1 MTHGFR
7 RSHEPP
13 KKVPHDREHPKTG
26 SKESDQLTDTP
37 WDAVD
42 PAEFFDPEE
51 FGYRRREP
59 QSPA

>member
-1 MTHGFR
+1 MTYGFR
-7 RSHEPP
+7 RSPDP
-13 KKVPHDREHPKTG
+13 KKKPRDERERLKTG
-26 SKESDQLTDTP
+26 SEGSDEVTDTP

-51 FGYRRREP
+51 FGIRRRDP